1 MRGPHTR
8 TRSTWLSTAALTLCA
23 AAAQAGQ
30 GKATVKLKDAPG
42 SELTS
47 AYCAVCHSL
56 EYIPANAPA
65 MDRAGWQ
72 KTVQK
77 MRERF
82 GAPITDQEAQ
92 VILDYLS
99 AAYAGKSSSLKS
111 PRRRCRSPGSR
122 RRRARA

>member
-1 MRGPHTR
+1 MRGHR
-8 TRSTWLSTAALTLCA
+8 TRVGLSIAALALCA

-30 GKATVKLKDAPG
+30 GEASVQLKDAPG

-72 KTVQK
+72 RTVQK
-77 MRERF
+77 MRER
-82 GAPITDQEAQ
+82 GAQRQ
-92 VILDYLS
+92 
-99 AAYAGKSSSLKS
+99 
-111 PRRRCRSPGSR
+111 RCRAEPG
-122 RRRARA
+122 RAPCVQAGAAHTTSTVTLCTRLS